1 MTQLDIIRLAFEL
14 VHLLLTNQ
22 IEEAVK
28 LAEKFENKNRKMHR
42 LYNETLG
49 HVHRGFYFLYFN
61 FFQEKDN
68 RRETLEKPMC
78 WAHYLKLYRRIILL
92 PTS

>member
-22 IEEAVK
+22 IDEAIK
-28 LAEKFENKNRKMHR
+28 LAKEFNSKNRKTHR

-49 HVHRGFYFLYFN
+49 HMPRGFYFFI
-61 FFQEKDN
+61 F
-68 RRETLEKPMC
+68 
-78 WAHYLKLYRRIILL
+78 
-92 PTS
+92 

>member
-1 MTQLDIIRLAFEL
+1 MRKEVTQLDIIRLAFEL

-22 IEEAVK
+22 IDEAVK

-49 HVHRGFYFLYFN
+49 HVHRGFYFFI
-61 FFQEKDN
+61 F
-68 RRETLEKPMC
+68 
-78 WAHYLKLYRRIILL
+78 
-92 PTS
+92 

>member
-1 MTQLDIIRLAFEL
+1 MRKEVTQLDIIRLAFEL

-28 LAEKFENKNRKMHR
+28 LAEKFENKNRKM

-49 HVHRGFYFLYFN
+49 HVPRGFYFFI
-61 FFQEKDN
+61 F
-68 RRETLEKPMC
+68 
-78 WAHYLKLYRRIILL
+78 
-92 PTS
+92 

>member
-1 MTQLDIIRLAFEL
+1 MKKKEVTQLDIIRLAFEL

-22 IEEAVK
+22 IDEAIK

-49 HVHRGFYFLYFN
+49 HMPRGFYFFI
-61 FFQEKDN
+61 F
-68 RRETLEKPMC
+68 
-78 WAHYLKLYRRIILL
+78 
-92 PTS
+92 

>member
-28 LAEKFENKNRKMHR
+28 LAEKFDSKNRETHR

-49 HVHRGFYFLYFN
+49 HMPRGFYFFI
-61 FFQEKDN
+61 F
-68 RRETLEKPMC
+68 
-78 WAHYLKLYRRIILL
+78 
-92 PTS
+92 